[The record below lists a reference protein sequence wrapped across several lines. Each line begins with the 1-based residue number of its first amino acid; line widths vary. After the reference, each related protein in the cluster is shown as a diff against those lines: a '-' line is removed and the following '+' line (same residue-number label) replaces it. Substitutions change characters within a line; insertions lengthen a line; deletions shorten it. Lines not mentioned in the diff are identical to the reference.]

1 MSQRKEKTPEQVLDE
16 NFKIAST
23 RAAEKHLNKRQE
35 SMDYWRNYQ
44 LPEEKIRE

>member
-16 NFKIAST
+16 EYKIAST

-35 SMDYWRNYQ
+35 SMDYWLKTISFQR
-44 LPEEKIRE
+44 KR